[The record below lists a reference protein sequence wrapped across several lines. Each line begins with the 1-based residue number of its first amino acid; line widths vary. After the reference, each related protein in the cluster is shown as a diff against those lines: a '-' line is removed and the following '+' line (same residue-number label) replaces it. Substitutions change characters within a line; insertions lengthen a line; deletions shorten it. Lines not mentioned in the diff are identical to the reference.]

1 MLQSPLPTYPRGE
14 TFPGIWVAL
23 VAYVATLTPVS
34 PCSGGHVADLRVDR
48 AVLSASERTLSSLK
62 REFEGAPGFGAF
74 DRFTNRYTTREVGSL

>member
-1 MLQSPLPTYPRGE
+1 M
-14 TFPGIWVAL
+14 
-23 VAYVATLTPVS
+23 
-34 PCSGGHVADLRVDR
+34 ADLRVDR